1 MGDVS
6 LEMIWKRLEELQAGQ
21 AALHV
26 DLRDVRSE
34 FATLNDKVEGMAQ
47 TIIGIRRDVRSLQ
60 SEVATLS
67 TAVDGQTHRL
77 ERIEKKLD
85 LTHA

>member
-1 MGDVS
+1 MGDIS

-21 AALHV
+21 AALHA

-34 FATLNDKVEGMAQ
+34 LAILNDKVEGMAQ

-67 TAVDGQTHRL
+67 TAVDGHTHRL